1 MCAFTRRALVF
12 EGGFRATIL
21 ISRFH
26 LFFLL
31 RRDKKSTR
39 VTTFHPMMRSWRVFD
54 FVFES
59 KRGKRERNAACA
71 SAISRERTRF
81 PCVETAFARVFFSEA
96 PALCS
101 RAPNKKREY

>member
-1 MCAFTRRALVF
+1 M
-12 EGGFRATIL
+12 
-21 ISRFH
+21 
-26 LFFLL
+26 
-31 RRDKKSTR
+31 
-39 VTTFHPMMRSWRVFD
+39 FD

-59 KRGKRERNAACA
+59 KRGKRERNAARA

-101 RAPNKKREY
+101 RTRKKKREY

>member
-1 MCAFTRRALVF
+1 M
-12 EGGFRATIL
+12 
-21 ISRFH
+21 
-26 LFFLL
+26 
-31 RRDKKSTR
+31 
-39 VTTFHPMMRSWRVFD
+39 FD

-59 KRGKRERNAACA
+59 KRGKRERNAARA

-101 RAPNKKREY
+101 RARKKRE